1 MKHSLPYNVF
11 RNPND
16 WANAPRMPQAIALA
30 IAPSLMAAG
39 GVGAFLLTT
48 AISIGISAVT
58 SWALNALSPKPDMSS
73 SRGTLVNA
81 RDAVAPADFV
91 YGEVRKGGII
101 TFYESNG
108 DENKYLHQ
116 VIVVAA
122 HEVEEIGDIYI
133 NDQVAT
139 WSASTGLISTAS
151 SGGDNQEDDQTDW
164 AGKIRIRKHLG
175 DQTTADSE
183 LVSETSATSTFIGK
197 ELAYLYVRYEY
208 DQDVFAN
215 GLPLITVKVKGKKV
229 YDPRDQTTAYS
240 NNAALCIRDFI
251 KSTYGLGD
259 NAIDEV
265 SFAAAAHESDEPI
278 ALSGEDGGSEP
289 RFTINGVVRASESI
303 GSVLGNMSTACAG
316 TIFWGSGYWKL
327 KVGTYNAPV
336 KTLTLDDLRGPINL
350 QTRVSIRDNFN
361 TVRGT
366 FNDAAQNYI
375 TADYPEFSSDA
386 FKAEDKEEEVSLDLP
401 LPFTTSASAAQRI
414 AKLTLFRGRE
424 QMTISADFGLEA
436 FGIEVGDII
445 AFDNPRYGFDE
456 KEFEVTGWNFAAN
469 QDAGDLRVTLTLRET
484 SSAAFD
490 WDAEE
495 SDIIGNNTTLP
506 VYTAGLDILG
516 LSVGEGGRTQSDGT
530 RVSTALLGWTA
541 VQSSYVTQYEVQ
553 WKPTSDSSYA
563 TTYTTNNSIE
573 LSPIIDSVEYTFR
586 VRAVSANGYRGP
598 FSSLTLT
605 GAGDTTPPADPTSL
619 SATGTLGFINISW
632 VNPADPDFNFVEV
645 WESADNNL
653 ANAVEI
659 ARAFGSEFNRG
670 NLAPLTTRYYWVR
683 AVDYS
688 NNKSGFVGPEFAST
702 NQITA
707 GDIGPAVIGYDNFAG
722 DVTTLFDDIEFN
734 FGDIE
739 DSLADRVLVSDY
751 NITVDYQQQLE
762 DATTQLSTDA
772 LTLALNASSL
782 ESRINDAGITVD
794 PEDGSVT
801 IQGLSAVEDRVN
813 EVEIDLDAVEGELTL
828 KATTTYVNNA
838 IAAATLPEATLESLE
853 ELEARVGTVAIDLD
867 AVEGSITL
875 TSTGSY
881 YDVNDGVLGVEALE
895 GRITV
900 NEGQISLKATQS
912 DLDDV
917 GDRLGTAEVTL
928 NALDV
933 PSINLAVQDVRTVSE
948 KQDDLSELTLQEVLG
963 RYNDREY
970 ILQDVAYARQSLTA
984 DVNEQREAVA
994 TLTTELAAE
1003 ISDNQASILSEQ
1015 QARADADGAIAS
1027 DLTQLNSQVND
1038 PVTGLPAAQ
1047 SSIVTLNETK
1057 VTAAEATSIA
1067 QSEITSSLTSEEAGT
1082 IGAEINTLE
1091 ETKVTADQATSIAQS
1106 EITSSLT
1113 SEEVGTIGASIKTLE
1128 ETKVTAAEATSIAQ
1142 SEITSSLTSEEVGT
1156 IGASINALESTKV
1169 TAAEATSIAQSE
1181 ITSSLT
1187 SEEAGTIGASINTLE
1202 ATKVTAEGAVAAVN
1216 TEIGAEYDG
1225 ISGLVTVTGE
1235 AKAGVDGLETKYGVQ
1250 IDNNG
1255 SISGYQLLSGVGGSA
1270 FNVRADQFAVFN
1282 STGAGGDN
1290 PFTVFTSSRNIGGVV
1305 YPAGTYIENAYI
1317 DNAAIVNG
1325 SITNAKIANAAITD
1339 AKIDDLAVTN
1349 AKIRDLAVTTGKIG
1363 NLSVNTLKIADQAV
1377 SNTAFASGS
1386 VSLTSYNTWTNVASI
1401 YFSTEGSNQLIV
1413 QVSGTAT
1420 GYAEFVDLKGY
1431 YRILVGGSVIYTS
1444 TEFNLGDGGGGRIY
1458 SLPSAIR
1465 LGTSSASAT
1474 SVVVQARRASG
1485 QTLVPTFQLLATE
1498 LKK

>member
-101 TFYESNG
+101 TFYESTG

-139 WSASTGLISTAS
+139 WSASTGLISTAG
-151 SGGDNQEDDQTDW
+151 SGDAQTDW
-164 AGKIRIRKHLG
+164 GGKIRIRKHLG

-183 LVSETSATSTFIGK
+183 LVSETSAPSTFIGK

-229 YDPRDQTTAYS
+229 YDPRYQTTAYS

-259 NAIDEV
+259 SAIDEV
-265 SFAAAAHESDEPI
+265 SFAVAANESDEGVS
-278 ALSGEDGGSEP
+278 LSGSGTEK

-375 TADYPEFSSDA
+375 TADYPEIASA
-386 FKAEDKEEEVSLDLP
+386 PFKTEDNGEEVSLDLP

-484 SSAAFD
+484 SAAAFD
-490 WDAEE
+490 WNAEE
-495 SDIIGNNTTLP
+495 SDIIGNNTKLP
-506 VYTAGLDILG
+506 VYTAGLNILN
-516 LSVGEGGRTQSDGT
+516 LNVGEGGRTQSDGT
-530 RVSTALLGWTA
+530 RVSTALLGWSA

-553 WKPTSDSSYA
+553 WKPTIDSSYA

-573 LSPIIDSVEYTFR
+573 LSPIVDGVEYTFR

-598 FSSLTLT
+598 FSSITLT
-605 GAGDTTPPADPTSL
+605 GGGDTTAPALPTNV
-619 SATGTLGFINISW
+619 SATGQFKYISIEW
-632 VNPADPDFNFVEV
+632 ESPLDADFNYVEV
-645 WESADNNL
+645 WENTTNTSVGANKVGISGGNSFQRTNL
-653 ANAVEI
+653 
-659 ARAFGSEFNRG
+659 GLSQ
-670 NLAPLTTRYYWVR
+670 TRYYFLR
-683 AVDYS
+683 SVDYS
-688 NNKSGFVGPEFAST
+688 GNTSDFTSG
-702 NQITA
+702 
-707 GDIGPAVIGYDNFAG
+707 
-722 DVTTLFDDIEFN
+722 
-734 FGDIE
+734 
-739 DSLADRVLVSDY
+739 VS
-751 NITVDYQQQLE
+751 
-762 DATTQLSTDA
+762 
-772 LTLALNASSL
+772 
-782 ESRINDAGITVD
+782 
-794 PEDGSVT
+794 
-801 IQGLSAVEDRVN
+801 
-813 EVEIDLDAVEGELTL
+813 
-828 KATTTYVNNA
+828 ATTTYLDDPDFANGIYTLFTEQGLYA
-838 IAAATLPEATLESLE
+838 IEDVTSLPPAGTF
-853 ELEARVGTVAIDLD
+853 VGEKLFNRTDGKLYQWTGSAWDLVVADVAD
-867 AVEGSITL
+867 GSITSTKIDDNAVTTPKISAGSITGDKIVANTITGGL
-875 TSTGSY
+875 LSTSGI
-881 YDVNDGVLGVEALE
+881 
-895 GRITV
+895 IT
-900 NEGQISLKATQS
+900 NSAQINNA
-912 DLDDV
+912 V
-917 GDRLGTAEVTL
+917 VT
-928 NALDV
+928 NV
-933 PSINLAVQDVRTVSE
+933 KI
-948 KQDDLSELTLQEVLG
+948 
-963 RYNDREY
+963 
-970 ILQDVAYARQSLTA
+970 
-984 DVNEQREAVA
+984 
-994 TLTTELAAE
+994 
-1003 ISDNQASILSEQ
+1003 
-1015 QARADADGAIAS
+1015 ADAAI
-1027 DLTQLNSQVND
+1027 T
-1038 PVTGLPAAQ
+1038 T
-1047 SSIVTLNETK
+1047 TK
-1057 VTAAEATSIA
+1057 IA
-1067 QSEITSSLTSEEAGT
+1067 
-1082 IGAEINTLE
+1082 
-1091 ETKVTADQATSIAQS
+1091 
-1106 EITSSLT
+1106 
-1113 SEEVGTIGASIKTLE
+1113 
-1128 ETKVTAAEATSIAQ
+1128 
-1142 SEITSSLTSEEVGT
+1142 
-1156 IGASINALESTKV
+1156 NA
-1169 TAAEATSIAQSE
+1169 
-1181 ITSSLT
+1181 
-1187 SEEAGTIGASINTLE
+1187 N
-1202 ATKVTAEGAVAAVN
+1202 
-1216 TEIGAEYDG
+1216 
-1225 ISGLVTVTGE
+1225 
-1235 AKAGVDGLETKYGVQ
+1235 
-1250 IDNNG
+1250 
-1255 SISGYQLLSGVGGSA
+1255 
-1270 FNVRADQFAVFN
+1270 
-1282 STGAGGDN
+1282 
-1290 PFTVFTSSRNIGGVV
+1290 
-1305 YPAGTYIENAYI
+1305 
-1317 DNAAIVNG
+1317 
-1325 SITNAKIANAAITD
+1325 ITNAKIANAAITT
-1339 AKIDDLAVTN
+1339 AKIGD
-1349 AKIRDLAVTTGKIG
+1349 
-1363 NLSVNTLKIADQAV
+1363 LSVNTLKIANQAV

-1401 YFSTEGSNQLIV
+1401 SLSTDGGNQLIV
-1413 QVSGTAT
+1413 QVNGTAT
-1420 GYAEFVDLKGY
+1420 GFAEVVDLEGY

-1444 TEFNLGDGGGGRIY
+1444 TEFNLGDGGGGRVY
-1458 SLPSAIR
+1458 NLPSAIR
-1465 LGTSSASAT
+1465 LGTSSSSTT
-1474 SVVVQARRASG
+1474 SVVVQARRTSG
-1485 QTLVPTFQLLATE
+1485 QTLVPSFQMIATE

>member
-16 WANAPRMPQAIALA
+16 WDRAPRMPQAIAMA
-30 IAPSLMAAG
+30 IAPGLMAAG

-58 SWALNALSPKPDMSS
+58 SWALNALAPKPDMSS

-101 TFYESNG
+101 TFYESTG

-139 WSASTGLISTAS
+139 WDDSTGLISTAG
-151 SGGDNQEDDQTDW
+151 SGDDQTDW
-164 AGKIRIRKHLG
+164 AGKIRIRKKLG

-259 NAIDEV
+259 SAIDEV
-265 SFAAAAHESDEPI
+265 SFAAAANESDESVS
-278 ALSGEDGGSEP
+278 LSGGGDEK
-289 RFTINGVVRASESI
+289 RFEINGVVRASESI

-327 KVGTYNAPV
+327 KVGTYTAPV

-375 TADYPEFSSDA
+375 TADYPEIASA
-386 FKAEDKEEEVSLDLP
+386 TFKTEDNEEEVSLDLP

-506 VYTAGLDILG
+506 VYTAGLNILN
-516 LSVGEGGRTQSDGT
+516 LNVGEGGRTQSDGT

-541 VQSSYVTQYEVQ
+541 VQSAYVTQYEVQ

-573 LSPIIDSVEYTFR
+573 LSPIVDGVEYTFR

-598 FSSLTLT
+598 FSSITLT
-605 GAGDTTPPADPTSL
+605 GGGDTTAPALPTNVSAAGQFKYISL
-619 SATGTLGFINISW
+619 EW
-632 VNPADPDFNFVEV
+632 ENPLDADFNYVEV
-645 WESADNNL
+645 WENTTNTSVGANKVGTSGGSSFQRTNL
-653 ANAVEI
+653 
-659 ARAFGSEFNRG
+659 GLSE
-670 NLAPLTTRYYWVR
+670 TRYYFLR
-683 AVDYS
+683 SVDYS
-688 NNKSGFVGPEFAST
+688 GNTSDF
-702 NQITA
+702 TA
-707 GDIGPAVIGYDNFAG
+707 G
-722 DVTTLFDDIEFN
+722 
-734 FGDIE
+734 
-739 DSLADRVLVSDY
+739 VS
-751 NITVDYQQQLE
+751 
-762 DATTQLSTDA
+762 
-772 LTLALNASSL
+772 
-782 ESRINDAGITVD
+782 
-794 PEDGSVT
+794 
-801 IQGLSAVEDRVN
+801 
-813 EVEIDLDAVEGELTL
+813 
-828 KATTTYVNNA
+828 ATTTYLDDPDFANGIYTLFTDQGLYA
-838 IAAATLPEATLESLE
+838 IEDVTSLPPAGTF
-853 ELEARVGTVAIDLD
+853 VGQKVFNRTDGKLYQWTGSAWDLAVADVAD
-867 AVEGSITL
+867 GSIT
-875 TSTGSY
+875 STKI
-881 YDVNDGVLGVEALE
+881 DDNAV
-895 GRITV
+895 TTPK
-900 NEGQISLKATQS
+900 ISA
-912 DLDDV
+912 
-917 GDRLGTAEVTL
+917 
-928 NALDV
+928 
-933 PSINLAVQDVRTVSE
+933 
-948 KQDDLSELTLQEVLG
+948 
-963 RYNDREY
+963 
-970 ILQDVAYARQSLTA
+970 
-984 DVNEQREAVA
+984 
-994 TLTTELAAE
+994 
-1003 ISDNQASILSEQ
+1003 ASITGDKIVANTITGGLLSTSGIITNSAQ
-1015 QARADADGAIAS
+1015 INNAVVTNAKIADAAI
-1027 DLTQLNSQVND
+1027 T
-1038 PVTGLPAAQ
+1038 
-1047 SSIVTLNETK
+1047 
-1057 VTAAEATSIA
+1057 TAKIA
-1067 QSEITSSLTSEEAGT
+1067 
-1082 IGAEINTLE
+1082 
-1091 ETKVTADQATSIAQS
+1091 
-1106 EITSSLT
+1106 
-1113 SEEVGTIGASIKTLE
+1113 
-1128 ETKVTAAEATSIAQ
+1128 
-1142 SEITSSLTSEEVGT
+1142 
-1156 IGASINALESTKV
+1156 NA
-1169 TAAEATSIAQSE
+1169 
-1181 ITSSLT
+1181 
-1187 SEEAGTIGASINTLE
+1187 N
-1202 ATKVTAEGAVAAVN
+1202 
-1216 TEIGAEYDG
+1216 
-1225 ISGLVTVTGE
+1225 
-1235 AKAGVDGLETKYGVQ
+1235 
-1250 IDNNG
+1250 
-1255 SISGYQLLSGVGGSA
+1255 
-1270 FNVRADQFAVFN
+1270 
-1282 STGAGGDN
+1282 
-1290 PFTVFTSSRNIGGVV
+1290 
-1305 YPAGTYIENAYI
+1305 
-1317 DNAAIVNG
+1317 
-1325 SITNAKIANAAITD
+1325 ITNAKIANAAITT
-1339 AKIDDLAVTN
+1339 AKIGD
-1349 AKIRDLAVTTGKIG
+1349 
-1363 NLSVNTLKIADQAV
+1363 LSVNTLKIANQAV

-1420 GYAEFVDLKGY
+1420 GYAQSVDLKGY

-1444 TEFNLGDGGGGRIY
+1444 TEFNLGDGGGGRVY

-1465 LGTSSASAT
+1465 LGASSSSAT
-1474 SVVVQARRASG
+1474 SVVVQAKRTSG